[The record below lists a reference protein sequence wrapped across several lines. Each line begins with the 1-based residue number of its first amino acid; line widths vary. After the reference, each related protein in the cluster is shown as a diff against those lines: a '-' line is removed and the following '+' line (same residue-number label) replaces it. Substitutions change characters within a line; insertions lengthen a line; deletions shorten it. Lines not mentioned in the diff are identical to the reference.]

1 LFATAAYA
9 TLSRDALARL
19 IHLIGRRRPDRG
31 YDDTNCSTLPAR
43 YVMKAVV
50 LGLALVG
57 LTAGVALADGDPA
70 AGKTVFGKC
79 AACHSVGDGAKN
91 RVGPALNDIFG
102 TPAGTVPNFNFSAAM
117 VQKGKDGLVWT
128 PDTFAQFI
136 TKPQAFVP
144 GTKMPFAGLPNAT
157 DVANLTA
164 YLLTFSPNYTPDAAA
179 APAAA
184 PASSSAAQ

>member
-1 LFATAAYA
+1 MFD
-9 TLSRDALARL
+9 LS
-19 IHLIGRRRPDRG
+19 
-31 YDDTNCSTLPAR
+31 TR
-43 YVMKAVV
+43 YVMKALVV
-50 LGLALVG
+50 GLALVG

-102 TPAGTVPNFNFSAAM
+102 TAAGTVPAFNFSPAM
-117 VQKGKDGLVWT
+117 VQKGKDGLIWT
-128 PDTFAQFI
+128 PETFAQFI

-144 GTKMPFAGLPNAT
+144 GTKMPFAGLPNPT
-157 DVANLTA
+157 DVANVTA
-164 YLLTFSPNYTPDAAA
+164 YLLTFSPNYKPDAAA
-179 APAAA
+179 APAAAA

>member
-1 LFATAAYA
+1 MLWQSRFISLAGSISIAAMTALRSFGFPVRYA
-9 TLSRDALARL
+9 
-19 IHLIGRRRPDRG
+19 
-31 YDDTNCSTLPAR
+31 
-43 YVMKAVV
+43 MKAVV

-91 RVGPALNDIFG
+91 RVGPVLNDLFG
-102 TPAGTVPNFNFSAAM
+102 SVAGTVPSFNFSAAM

-128 PDTFAQFI
+128 PETFAQFI

-157 DVANLTA
+157 DVANVTA
-164 YLLTFSPNYTPDAAA
+164 YLLTFSPNYSAAPAAAAPGAPAA
-179 APAAA
+179 APAAPA